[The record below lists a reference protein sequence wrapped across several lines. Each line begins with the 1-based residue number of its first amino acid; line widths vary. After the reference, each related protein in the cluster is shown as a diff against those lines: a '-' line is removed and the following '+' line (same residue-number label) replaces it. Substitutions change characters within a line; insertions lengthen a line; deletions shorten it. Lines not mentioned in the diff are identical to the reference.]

1 MAGRP
6 VPFASRRQNDKSMRM
21 GMRILISA
29 ILLGASA
36 GAALAEGPYED
47 RSYWAKV
54 ERWQDCAWKQQYSPY
69 PPAFAYGPTYTC
81 NYGPPAAQ
89 YYMPPAAPGPYQY
102 SYPYNYYR

>member
-1 MAGRP
+1 
-6 VPFASRRQNDKSMRM
+6 MRT
-21 GMRILISA
+21 GVRILIA
-29 ILLGASA
+29 AALLGASA

-69 PPAFAYGPTYTC
+69 PPAFAYGPSYTC

-89 YYMPPAAPGPYQY
+89 YYMPPAASGPYQY
-102 SYPYNYYR
+102 AYPYNPYYYR